1 MEQTM
6 PYYIYRITTHA
17 GSSAKQLEFASEY
30 ENFKTAKQAVRGMR
44 EAHQVDDKV
53 IYKVIFA
60 GSQPEAEQ
68 RLLEHREQP
77 IAREWEK

>member
-1 MEQTM
+1 M
-6 PYYIYRITTHA
+6 PYYIYRITA
-17 GSSAKQLEFASEY
+17 GEGSSAKQLEFTSEHV
-30 ENFKTAKQAVRGMR
+30 NFKTAKQEVRTLR
-44 EAHQVDDKV
+44 VTQPEEEDA

-77 IAREWEK
+77 IAKEWEK